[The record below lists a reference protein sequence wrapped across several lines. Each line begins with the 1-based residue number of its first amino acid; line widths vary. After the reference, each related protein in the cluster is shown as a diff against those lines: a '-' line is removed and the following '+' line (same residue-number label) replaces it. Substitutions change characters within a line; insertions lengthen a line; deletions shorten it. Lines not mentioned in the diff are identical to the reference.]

1 MSAALLALL
10 LLLLLTPAAA
20 EPELVTAHLEWEPGF
35 LGSTSSRPLTFS
47 TKLPEGLALPAGL
60 QNPLFAT
67 LQLGGGGRS
76 LALVLDAAMQ
86 SPRLWVDHD
95 FDGEVR
101 DEKRM
106 WMKKSGTSYSRAQN
120 ILLPV
125 DGQERPLSVTLRF
138 SYQPDVNRNQVNWYA
153 IGHRR
158 GQVVIGGRLRWVA
171 VVDGNGDLRF
181 DDEKADKLY
190 IDVDAN
196 GEFETT
202 GTAPERFKPGVPF
215 RAGEEGWSAR
225 VLDPAGRRLELT
237 RAATV
242 PPARPRTWPTR
253 GVMRLGSTY
262 NHSGP
267 PFEELQ
273 KRYAADRKKP
283 YASRYQTINSMRTV
297 GTKAACKLLLQIA
310 AKDSDQN
317 VQNAAVRALGNQAY
331 LPWAKAPVEKWAR
344 SGPLARQ
351 SAALQAMQGLGHP
364 SAAAVARAVVEDGTS
379 TAVGQAAS
387 LLLAADPKG
396 APKIL
401 LGAFEKVSQDNVRYG
416 LYMNGLRRVPGGP
429 PLEAMQ
435 TAVRSTYASLRAA
448 GLTDLQVLGHPE
460 ARTHALAIAEDAPI
474 DYSTGVALATVLG
487 AAGDAECVRALLH
500 MIGGQTNVHARVRK
514 AALDQLRTL
523 RAPKSVAVLVSA
535 VSHKHATVR
544 GVVAELAGSLATPE
558 MAKALER
565 QAKREKD
572 KSVQA
577 LQLAAL
583 GDIAHPGSVGLLLKY
598 AGKRRSKDPLKAGVR
613 ASALRALARMGFA
626 DQKVRNFLLGL
637 LKSPRWEDRILAL
650 DAAGVTGD
658 ARLCAAA
665 SPSVEHDVWQVRL
678 AAIEALDKIRC
689 RASIPPLVKRL
700 RVEEIERVR
709 DALADALFRLTG
721 QNLYD
726 DAKAWADWWRRNEG
740 TFEVPAEIPDRTFED
755 VGGTQ
760 AGFYG
765 IPVKTERV
773 AFVIDQSGSMS
784 APGGVDD
791 ESGEERNRL
800 DVAIHEV
807 KGALARLPNRA
818 KACVIMFHSTIHPWK
833 DTLQKLN
840 GSNRTHL
847 EKHLDGMRPTGGT
860 NLYDGLELALRMR
873 NVDTVFLLSDGVPG
887 AGTYVTTRD
896 ILREVRS
903 LNQTRRIAIHTISIG
918 RDSELMKRLAKEN
931 GGRYVQR

>member
-1 MSAALLALL
+1 L
-10 LLLLLTPAAA
+10 
-20 EPELVTAHLEWEPGF
+20 
-35 LGSTSSRPLTFS
+35 R
-47 TKLPEGLALPAGL
+47 
-60 QNPLFAT
+60 
-67 LQLGGGGRS
+67 LGGS
-76 LALVLDAAMQ
+76 AKPLQLVLDAVAQ

-95 FDGEVR
+95 FDGSVR

-106 WMKKSGTSYSRAQN
+106 WMKASGTTFSRAQN
-120 ILLPV
+120 ILLPIE
-125 DGQERPLSVTLRF
+125 GQERPLSVTLRLT
-138 SYQPDVNRNQVNWYA
+138 YQPSQSADKINWYA

-171 VVDGNGDLRF
+171 LVDGNGDLRF
-181 DDEKADKLY
+181 DDKTSDRIY
-190 IDVDAN
+190 IDMDAN
-196 GEFETT
+196 GRFETT
-202 GTAPERFKPGVPF
+202 GSAPERVQPGVAF
-215 RAGEEGWSAR
+215 RAGEEGWSVR
-225 VLDPAGRRLELT
+225 VLDPAGRRIELT
-237 RAATV
+237 RATKA

-262 NHSGP
+262 NHTGP
-267 PFEELQ
+267 PLAELRA
-273 KRYAADRKKP
+273 RYEADRKKA
-283 YASRYQTINSMRTV
+283 YASRYQTINQMRTV
-297 GTKAACKLLLQIA
+297 GTEEACKLLLEIA
-310 AKDSDQN
+310 EGDSDVN

-351 SAALQAMQGLGHP
+351 SAALQAMAGLGHP
-364 SAAAVARAVVEDGTS
+364 QAAQVARAVLEDGNS

-387 LLLAADPKG
+387 LLIAADPEG
-396 APKIL
+396 APAIL
-401 LGAFEKVSQDNVRYG
+401 LRAYDEISQDNARYG
-416 LYMNGLRRVPGGP
+416 LYTSGLRSLRDGP
-429 PLEAMQ
+429 PLEAMLA
-435 TAVRSTYASLRAA
+435 AVGSTYAPLRAA
-448 GLTDLQVLGHPE
+448 GLTDLQVLGRPE
-460 ARTHALAIAEDAPI
+460 ARTHALAIAKEAPA
-474 DYSTGVALATVLG
+474 DVSTGIALATVLG

-500 MIGGQTNVHARVRK
+500 MIGAQDTMHANVRK

-523 RAPKSVAVLVSA
+523 RAPKSVAVLVAA
-535 VSHKHATVR
+535 VSHKQAPVR
-544 GVVAELAGSLATPE
+544 GVVAELAGNLATPE
-558 MAKALER
+558 MAKALEK
-565 QAKREKD
+565 QVKREKD
-572 KSVQA
+572 LGVQA

-583 GDIAHPGSVGLLLKY
+583 GDIGHPSSVGLLLKY
-598 AGKRRSKDPLKAGVR
+598 AGKRRSKNELKSGVR

-626 DQKVRNFLLGL
+626 DAKVRAFLLKL

-650 DAAGVTGD
+650 DAAGVAGD

-665 SPSVEHDVWQVRL
+665 SPNLDHEVWQVRL

-689 RASIPPLVKRL
+689 RASIAPLIERL
-700 RVEEIERVR
+700 PKEEVERVR

-726 DAKAWADWWRRNEG
+726 DADAWADWWRRHEG
-740 TFEVPAEIPDRTFED
+740 TFEIPSEIPTRTFED
-755 VGGTQ
+755 VGGTE

-818 KACVIMFHSTIHPWK
+818 RACVIMFHSTIHPWK
-833 DTLQKLN
+833 DALQKLN
-840 GSNRTHL
+840 GSNRGAL
-847 EKHLDGMRPTGGT
+847 ERHLDGMRPTGGT
-860 NLYDGLELALRMR
+860 NLYDGLEVALKMKD
-873 NVDTVFLLSDGVPG
+873 VDTIFLLSDGVPG
-887 AGTYVTTRD
+887 AGKYVTPGD
-896 ILREVRS
+896 ILRAVRR

-918 RDSELMKRLAKEN
+918 MDSDLMKRLAAEN